1 MKLIHLQKRLGQ
13 LKDRGDLFQIAAP
26 AFAAKQENE
35 KRKLNCKPG
44 DLAII
49 TADKV
54 ENDDLKWGYG
64 VGGVLLG
71 RNLKGVQ
78 PSAIRDHFPTRHRG
92 DRTIPD
98 RALGHF

>member
-54 ENDDLKWGYG
+54 ENDDLKWGYNPQRFG
-64 VGGVLLG
+64 IISPPEIEEIE
-71 RNLKGVQ
+71 
-78 PSAIRDHFPTRHRG
+78 PSQTG
-92 DRTIPD
+92 
-98 RALGHF
+98 L